1 MNSHD
6 KRIKTIIEKYG
17 TLEEYKR
24 IRYNYT
30 DEQLERLKEGASKG
44 GKRVT
49 VRNFDNQDNA
59 RKAANKRWNNDNRAD

>member
-17 TLEEYKR
+17 SLEEYKR
-24 IRYNYT
+24 IRYSYT
-30 DEQLERLKEGASKG
+30 DEQLDRLKKGASKG
-44 GKRVT
+44 GKRAT

-59 RKAANKRWNNDNRAD
+59 RMAANKRWNNDNRAD